1 MPYQTGKNAYVAFK
15 VEGTLGTK
23 PAAGGAS
30 IFRAAPSAGLEL
42 KRASVMPTEYRSD
55 GQTTQAR
62 LGSKSVDGAYS
73 ADLSA
78 GTFDALFE
86 ALLRGTWLASFAITN
101 ATMTSVTTAG
111 GNTIVA
117 AAGSWITQGLR
128 VGDIIQLSGFTD
140 AGNNGRNLRVIGLTA
155 TVITT
160 AETDLINNAAADSSF
175 SVQVLKRLVQ
185 GNPPV
190 GRSFTF
196 EEYYQDIDGSQ
207 VFKGCRLSKVTLK
220 FNADQTVQIE
230 FGLVGQDEEVLTGAS
245 APYFTTPTLTT
256 TVPLIISDGK
266 VRVNGVDA
274 IDFTSLEITFDL
286 SASTQPVIGTLLT
299 PDIFTNPAKVSG
311 TLTGLRQDFTRLNLL
326 INETVFEIMVMC
338 VEPTGAPAKCMA
350 FWFGNVKAMGNQKSL
365 GQDNAL
371 IETIPVNIGADATG
385 SPRNLTMM
393 QVSSSE
399 P

>member
-30 IFRAAPSAGLEL
+30 IFRASPSAGLEL
-42 KRASVMPTEYRSD
+42 KRASVMPTEYRSG
-55 GQTTQAR
+55 GQTPQAR

-190 GRSFTF
+190 G
-196 EEYYQDIDGSQ
+196 
-207 VFKGCRLSKVTLK
+207 
-220 FNADQTVQIE
+220 
-230 FGLVGQDEEVLTGAS
+230 
-245 APYFTTPTLTT
+245 
-256 TVPLIISDGK
+256 
-266 VRVNGVDA
+266 
-274 IDFTSLEITFDL
+274 
-286 SASTQPVIGTLLT
+286 
-299 PDIFTNPAKVSG
+299 
-311 TLTGLRQDFTRLNLL
+311 
-326 INETVFEIMVMC
+326 
-338 VEPTGAPAKCMA
+338 
-350 FWFGNVKAMGNQKSL
+350 
-365 GQDNAL
+365 
-371 IETIPVNIGADATG
+371 
-385 SPRNLTMM
+385 
-393 QVSSSE
+393 
-399 P
+399 